1 MFILVCSLVLLI
13 GYLFVMDIIQ
23 EKIHAPTAVEVDNT
37 AELEKL
43 REDVAYYK
51 EREKRFL
58 DKNSELYHKVTSL
71 EQALEN
77 TKPSNTD
84 SQSKPTVRNEKN
96 PLISTTQS
104 EYFNSIL
111 TDRYKDKP

>member
-23 EKIHAPTAVEVDNT
+23 EKIHGSAPIEVDNT

-43 REDVAYYK
+43 RADVEYYK

-58 DKNSELYHKVTSL
+58 DKNSELYNKVTSL

-77 TKPSNTD
+77 KSSNTH
-84 SQSKPTVRNEKN
+84 SQSKSTVRNEKN

-111 TDRYKDKP
+111 TDRYKNKP